1 LNLSYFDEGI
11 TMAHN
16 ISEIQQAYNV
26 LVSGIDEKAHSDD
39 DDGGRAYGGT
49 IRAAKGMLVEG
60 IARNLVEVAW
70 QELNGKPERLTFTRE
85 TVKIPLRPEYLKR
98 VKPKEVADYIRA
110 NIKNFTFAKIRR

>member
-1 LNLSYFDEGI
+1 
-11 TMAHN
+11 MPHN

-60 IARNLVEVAW
+60 MARNLVEVAW
-70 QELNGKPERLTFTRE
+70 QELNGKPCSKKALS
-85 TVKIPLRPEYLKR
+85 IAILAALIRP
-98 VKPKEVADYIRA
+98 ASNA
-110 NIKNFTFAKIRR
+110 NR